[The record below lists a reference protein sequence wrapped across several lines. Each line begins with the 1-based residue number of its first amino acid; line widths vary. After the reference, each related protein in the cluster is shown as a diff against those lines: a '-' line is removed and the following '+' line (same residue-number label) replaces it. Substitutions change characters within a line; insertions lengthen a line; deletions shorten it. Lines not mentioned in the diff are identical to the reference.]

1 MALFRLPS
9 HRTFFLRALR
19 YPNYRLFFGGQIISL
34 VGSWIGSTAISW
46 LVYRLTGSGLMLGV
60 VGFVG
65 QFPAFFVTPFAG
77 ITIDRWDRRR
87 VLIVTQTLSM
97 VQSLSLAFLVL
108 TDRAT
113 IPALLALAGFQG
125 IINAFDMPGRQSFV
139 VDLIENKEDLG
150 NAIALNSSM
159 FNLSRLIGPSLGGLL
174 IVAVGEGWCFFV
186 DGVSYL
192 AVIAALVAMRVR
204 PRAMAAPK
212 VQGTL
217 NQLWEGWHY
226 TFTSPTIRPILILLA
241 LSSLMGAPYMTLVPI
256 FAGKVLG
263 GGPHTLGFLMTAAG
277 LGALAGALTLAT
289 QKQSDKL
296 RAWIPWGA
304 GIFSLGLMAF
314 AFSKTLWL
322 SMGLLVICGFGF
334 MIQMATSNTLIQT
347 TVEDDKRGRVMSLF
361 IMAFLGV
368 APFGALVA
376 GSLTEKI
383 GAPHTLLVGG
393 TCVLVGTLWFSR
405 KGKNCTGK
413 DSNLRRA

>member
-125 IINAFDMPGRQSFV
+125 IVNAFDMPGRQSFV

-174 IVAVGEGWCFFV
+174 IAAVGEGWCFFV
-186 DGVSYL
+186 DGASYL

-277 LGALAGALTLAT
+277 VGSLAGALTLAT

-376 GSLTEKI
+376 GILTEKI

-393 TCVLVGTLWFSR
+393 TCVLAGTLWFSR
-405 KGKNCTGK
+405 KEKNCTGK

>member
-1 MALFRLPS
+1 
-9 HRTFFLRALR
+9 
-19 YPNYRLFFGGQIISL
+19 
-34 VGSWIGSTAISW
+34 
-46 LVYRLTGSGLMLGV
+46 
-60 VGFVG
+60 
-65 QFPAFFVTPFAG
+65 
-77 ITIDRWDRRR
+77 
-87 VLIVTQTLSM
+87 
-97 VQSLSLAFLVL
+97 
-108 TDRAT
+108 
-113 IPALLALAGFQG
+113 
-125 IINAFDMPGRQSFV
+125 V

-174 IVAVGEGWCFFV
+174 IAAVGEGWCFFV

-192 AVIAALVAMRVR
+192 AVIVALVAMRVR
-204 PRAMAAPK
+204 PRAFAAPK

-217 NQLWEGWHY
+217 NQLWEGWRY

-277 LGALAGALTLAT
+277 VGALAGALTLAA

-296 RAWIPWGA
+296 RAWIPRGA

-368 APFGALVA
+368 APFGALLA

-393 TCVLVGTLWFSR
+393 TCVLAGTLWFSR